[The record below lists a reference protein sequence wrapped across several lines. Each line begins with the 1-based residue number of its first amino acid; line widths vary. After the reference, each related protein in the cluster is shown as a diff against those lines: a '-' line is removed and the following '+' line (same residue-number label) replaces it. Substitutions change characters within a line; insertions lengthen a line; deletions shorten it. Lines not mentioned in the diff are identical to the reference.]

1 MQWIELTIKTAPA
14 AIDLVCDRLTV
25 LGFDSFIID
34 DQEQFHEFLEQNRQY
49 WDYVDEDLEKQM
61 QGLSQIRLYL
71 EQNASVPE
79 TVESL
84 KSQLAAL
91 RAQYPSVDFGSLD
104 VQLAN
109 VKDEDWENNW
119 KRYYQPLP
127 IGERLLVVPEWLH
140 PENPE
145 NRVEVLLD
153 PGMIF
158 GTGAHASTQMCMR
171 ELERAIQ
178 GGERVLDLGSGSGI
192 LSITAVLLGA
202 AHATGVD
209 IDPKAEDIARENA
222 AINQIFSDRFT
233 AVTGDVIGDRAMMES
248 LRGHY
253 DVVLANIVAD
263 VIIPLSRVV
272 PEFLQE
278 DSVFICSGILNTRLA
293 EVLAALEQNGLQ
305 IISTEQQEDWC
316 RVTAALPEAGREEGE
331 PHAYFFLPQQADA
344 AAHCADRA
352 AGRRSARPAHS
363 RAHQLSGPLRR
374 VFAKRRVF

>member
-1 MQWIELTIKTAPA
+1 MQWIEVTIKTTSA
-14 AIDLVCDRLTV
+14 AIDLVCDRLTAV
-25 LGFDSFIID
+25 GFDSFIID
-34 DQEQFHEFLEQNRQY
+34 DQAQFHEFLEQNRQY
-49 WDYVDEDLEKQM
+49 WDYVDEDLEKKM

-71 EQNASVPE
+71 EQGPAAPE
-79 TVESL
+79 TVGQL
-84 KSQLAAL
+84 KEQLELL
-91 RAQYPSVDFGSLD
+91 RRQFPQTDFGPMDVRLD
-104 VQLAN
+104 N

-119 KRYYQPLP
+119 KQYYQPLP
-127 IGERLLVVPEWLH
+127 IGEKLLVVPEWLH

-145 NRVEVLLD
+145 RRIEVLLD

-171 ELERAIQ
+171 ELEKAIQ

-222 AINQIFSDRFT
+222 AINQIFADRFT
-233 AVTGDVIGDRAMMES
+233 AVTGDVIGDRTMMES
-248 LRGHY
+248 LKGGY

-278 DSVFICSGILNTRLA
+278 DGIFICSGILNTRLP
-293 EVLAALEQNGLQ
+293 EVLDALEKNGLQ
-305 IISTEQQEDWC
+305 ILSTEQQEDWC
-316 RVTAALPEAGREEGE
+316 RVTASLS
-331 PHAYFFLPQQADA
+331 QA
-344 AAHCADRA
+344 
-352 AGRRSARPAHS
+352 
-363 RAHQLSGPLRR
+363 
-374 VFAKRRVF
+374 

>member
-119 KRYYQPLP
+119 KQYYQPLP
-127 IGERLLVVPEWLH
+127 IGEKLLVVPEWLH

-145 NRVEVLLD
+145 HRVEVLLD

-192 LSITAVLLGA
+192 LSIAALRLGA
-202 AHATGVD
+202 ASAKAVD
-209 IDPKAEDIARENA
+209 IDEKCLTVAYENA
-222 AINQIFSDRFT
+222 ALNGIGKNRYT
-233 AVTGDVIGDRAMMES
+233 VLVGDVLSDGA
-248 LRGHY
+248 LREKLGGGY
-253 DVVLANIVAD
+253 DVVVANIVAD
-263 VIIPLSRVV
+263 VIMGLAPMVRQ
-272 PEFLQE
+272 FLKPGGL
-278 DSVFICSGILNTRLA
+278 FLCSGIIDTRA
-293 EVLAALEQNGLQ
+293 EEVAESLRQNGWE
-305 IISTEQQEDWC
+305 IEKTRSGEGWFSYAC
-316 RVTAALPEAGREEGE
+316 R
-331 PHAYFFLPQQADA
+331 
-344 AAHCADRA
+344 
-352 AGRRSARPAHS
+352 
-363 RAHQLSGPLRR
+363 
-374 VFAKRRVF
+374 

>member
-1 MQWIELTIKTAPA
+1 MNWIEVHIDTQPA
-14 AIDLVCDRLTV
+14 ELDGLCARLEELGITGLV
-25 LGFDSFIID
+25 ID
-34 DQEQFHEFLEQNRQY
+34 DEADFKNFLENNHQY
-49 WDYVDEDLEKQM
+49 WDYVDEDLEASMK
-61 QGLSQIRLYL
+61 GKSRITFYL
-71 EQNASVPE
+71 PADGDGFD
-79 TVESL
+79 
-84 KSQLAAL
+84 QLAHLRTAL
-91 RAQYPSVDFGSLD
+91 QGF
-104 VQLAN
+104 
-109 VKDEDWENNW
+109 KDAHAGKYGTLLMTLENLKDADWENNW

-316 RVTAALPEAGREEGE
+316 RVTAALPEA
-331 PHAYFFLPQQADA
+331 
-344 AAHCADRA
+344 
-352 AGRRSARPAHS
+352 
-363 RAHQLSGPLRR
+363 
-374 VFAKRRVF
+374 